1 MIENYTKS
9 SESNIK
15 GLKKSINGNFIDN
28 ENKRNRSARLTKT
41 KGRII
46 RPYTYWPYK
55 HYELL

>member
-15 GLKKSINGNFIDN
+15 GLKKSINRNFIDN

-41 KGRII
+41 KGR
-46 RPYTYWPYK
+46 
-55 HYELL
+55 EG